1 MHNPLDRHEVLDGTL
16 PRDEVWCADLES
28 EPLLFGS
35 RVDPE
40 LDRRL
45 RKAVAAR
52 RRYRFETE
60 RLLWQ
65 AQAEDPS
72 CLPVYFALY
81 KFYSH
86 GKRLNDAARALR
98 LALTEAARQ
107 GGFHCDWEKLNR
119 LPEHKVVDLGGCEAG
134 LFYLISLKAL
144 AFIRLRQN
152 RQEEARALL
161 RHLTR
166 LDPNDRCGSATLHAL
181 ADSLDNKGDYEH
193 SH

>member
-1 MHNPLDRHEVLDGTL
+1 MHKSLDRHEASDASPPREELWGAELD
-16 PRDEVWCADLES
+16 S
-28 EPLLFGS
+28 EPLLFGA

-40 LDRRL
+40 LDRQL

-119 LPEHKVVDLGGCEAG
+119 IPEHRVVDLCTSESG
-134 LFYLISLKAL
+134 LAYLVSLKAL
-144 AFIRLRQN
+144 AFVRLRQN
-152 RQEEARALL
+152 RPDEARDLL
-161 RHLTR
+161 QHLMR
-166 LDPNDRCGSATLHAL
+166 LDPEDHCGASAVRTLVN
-181 ADSLDNKGDYEH
+181 SLESAADYEQ

>member
-1 MHNPLDRHEVLDGTL
+1 MHKALDRPNSEENAMRPEDT
-16 PRDEVWCADLES
+16 WNTDLET

-35 RVDPE
+35 SVDPE
-40 LDRRL
+40 LDRQL
-45 RKAVAAR
+45 RKAMAAR

-72 CLPVYFALY
+72 CLSVYFALY

-107 GGFHCDWEKLNR
+107 GGFHCDWQKLNNR
-119 LPEHKVVDLGGCEAG
+119 PEYTTVDLYRCEAG
-134 LFYLISLKAL
+134 TFYLVSLKAL
-144 AFIRLRQN
+144 AFVRLRQQ
-152 RQEEARALL
+152 RYEEARDLL
-161 RHLTR
+161 KHLAR
-166 LDPNDRCGSATLHAL
+166 LDPEDRCGTSSVRTLANSA
-181 ADSLDNKGDYEH
+181 EH
-193 SH
+193 MNEHEQSH